1 MDRNRRSRSRSRD
14 RERNDRGGDRGR
26 GDFARDRGGDNK
38 DRDSHQTDGRNR
50 SERDRYDRER
60 IERDERESKSVVVAS
75 SEAAVSKPL
84 SREEQEAKRKERLA
98 LVKRITQG
106 TDSDDEGGG
115 TANNPGAKGP
125 AEGEEE
131 EDEEAEMAR
140 LMGFGDFS
148 TTKGKPVD
156 DNILGAGAGAVSKH
170 KARKYR
176 QYMNRK
182 SGFNRPLAKMD

>member
-14 RERNDRGGDRGR
+14 RGGNRE
-26 GDFARDRGGDNK
+26 K
-38 DRDSHQTDGRNR
+38 DRDGRDRDTKSSVVNNARTDR
-50 SERDRYDRER
+50 ERYDRER
-60 IERDERESKSVVVAS
+60 VERDARDRESKAGAVAVAIGGAVVN
-75 SEAAVSKPL
+75 KPL
-84 SREEQEAKRKERLA
+84 SKEEQEAKRQERLA
-98 LVKRITQG
+98 LVKRMTQG
-106 TDSDDEGGG
+106 ANSDDEGAGEG
-115 TANNPGAKGP
+115 IGGAKEKV
-125 AEGEEE
+125 EGEEE

-148 TTKGKPVD
+148 TTKGKQID
-156 DNILGAGAGAVSKH
+156 DNTLGAGAGAVAKH